1 LYALSGTIKTPKGTG
16 QWQRDDDAVI
26 WLESKQKKSKKQKH
40 QTGRNTRLTMA
51 SIFFTKFKTHAK
63 LAAA

>member
-26 WLESKQKKSKKQKH
+26 WLESKQKKAKSKNIKLVEIRDSQW
-40 QTGRNTRLTMA
+40 QA
-51 SIFFTKFKTHAK
+51 SSSQSSRRTPN
-63 LAAA
+63 